1 MPKNDF
7 GESMKNLL
15 FSVILSMV
23 IKFKKLL
30 FDPHPSVQPGLPQL
44 RARLLSGL
52 AFGFLILDI
61 ILTIRGALTGGAS
74 FQVYVFGALVLTVFL
89 ISRTKYVSFVG
100 IFWVISL
107 SAILLFFD
115 IQAYSKTP
123 DRVPQGIG
131 FISLPIFLSLLL
143 LPAKTTLVIAL
154 INYAGLAAFIQRYGV
169 SMENIILPLIS
180 SISFSVIAVI
190 VAFIL
195 EKDRQ
200 DLVDINKK
208 LQTAYEETLEG
219 WAKALEL
226 KDRETERH
234 SKQVVNYTLEVA
246 RKLGLSEEKINHI
259 RRGALLHDIGKMAI
273 PDYIL
278 HKPGK
283 LTDEEWE
290 IMMQHPV
297 YAYNFLS
304 NIDYLRPAL
313 DIPRYHHE
321 RWDGTGYTHGLVGK
335 EIPLSARIFS
345 VVDVWDAL
353 NSDRPY
359 RRAWSAEKTTAY
371 LQEQA
376 GKLFDPDI
384 VLIFLKL
391 LDNKK
396 VPTN

>member
-1 MPKNDF
+1 
-7 GESMKNLL
+7 MKNIL
-15 FSVILSMV
+15 FSVILSMA
-23 IKFKKLL
+23 IKIKKLF

-52 AFGFLILDI
+52 AFGFLALDI
-61 ILTIRGALTGGAS
+61 LLTIRGVLTGGAS

-89 ISRTKYVSFVG
+89 ISRTKLVSFVG

-115 IQAYSKTP
+115 IQAYSNTP
-123 DRVPQGIG
+123 DRIPQGIG
-131 FISLPIFLSLLL
+131 FTSLPIFLSLLL
-143 LPAKTTLVIAL
+143 LPAKTTLGIAL
-154 INYAGLAAFIQRYGV
+154 INYAGLIAFIQRYGV
-169 SMENIILPLIS
+169 SMDNIILPLIS

-208 LQTAYEETLEG
+208 LQAAYEATLEG

-226 KDRETERH
+226 KDRDTERH

-246 RKLGLSEEKINHI
+246 RKLGLSEEEISHI

-273 PDYIL
+273 PDRIL

-297 YAYNFLS
+297 DAYKFLS

-321 RWDGTGYTHGLVGK
+321 RWDGTGYPYGLAGE

-359 RRAWSAEKTTAY
+359 RKAWSAEKTTAY

-384 VLIFLKL
+384 VLTFLKL

-396 VPTN
+396 APTE

>member
-1 MPKNDF
+1 
-7 GESMKNLL
+7 MKNIL
-15 FSVILSMV
+15 FSVILSMA
-23 IKFKKLL
+23 IKIKKLF

-61 ILTIRGALTGGAS
+61 ILTIRGVSTGGAS
-74 FQVYVFGALVLTVFL
+74 FQVYVFGALVLAVFL
-89 ISRTKYVSFVG
+89 ISRTKYVSFGG

-107 SAILLFFD
+107 SAVLIFFD
-115 IQAYSKTP
+115 IQAYSHTP
-123 DRVPQGIG
+123 DRIPQGIG
-131 FISLPIFLSLLL
+131 FTSLPIFLSLLL
-143 LPAKTTLVIAL
+143 LPAKTTLGIAL
-154 INYAGLAAFIQRYGV
+154 INYAGLTVFIQRYAV
-169 SMENIILPLIS
+169 SMENILLPLIS

-190 VAFIL
+190 IAFIL

-200 DLVDINKK
+200 DLVDVNKK
-208 LQTAYEETLEG
+208 LKAAYEATLEG

-226 KDRETERH
+226 KDRDTERH
-234 SKQVVNYTLEVA
+234 SKQVVNYTLEIA
-246 RKLGLSEEKINHI
+246 RKLGLSEEEISHI

-273 PDYIL
+273 PDRIL

-297 YAYNFLS
+297 DAYKFLS

-313 DIPRYHHE
+313 DIPRFHHE
-321 RWDGTGYTHGLVGK
+321 RWDGTGYPYGLVGK

-359 RRAWSAEKTTAY
+359 RKAWSAEKTTAY

-391 LDNKK
+391 LDSEKALTK
-396 VPTN
+396 DDQR

>member
-1 MPKNDF
+1 
-7 GESMKNLL
+7 MKNIL
-15 FSVILSMV
+15 FSVILSMA
-23 IKFKKLL
+23 IKIKELL

-52 AFGFLILDI
+52 AFGFLVLDI
-61 ILTIRGALTGGAS
+61 ILTIRGVLTGGAS
-74 FQVYVFGALVLTVFL
+74 FQVYVFGTLVLIVFL
-89 ISRTKYVSFVG
+89 ISRTKYVSFGG

-107 SAILLFFD
+107 SAILIYFD
-115 IQAYSKTP
+115 IQANSNTP
-123 DRVPQGIG
+123 DRIPQGIG
-131 FISLPIFLSLLL
+131 FTSLPVFLSLLL
-143 LPAKTTLVIAL
+143 LPAKTTLGIAL
-154 INYAGLAAFIQRYGV
+154 INYAGLAAFIQIYGV
-169 SMENIILPLIS
+169 SMDNIILPLIS

-208 LQTAYEETLEG
+208 LQTAYEATLEG

-226 KDRETERH
+226 KDRDTERH
-234 SKQVVNYTLEVA
+234 SKKVVNYTLEIA
-246 RKLGLSEEKINHI
+246 RKLGLSEEEISHI

-273 PDYIL
+273 PDHIL
-278 HKPGK
+278 NKPGK

-297 YAYNFLS
+297 YAYTFLS
-304 NIDYLRPAL
+304 NIDYLRSAL

-321 RWDGTGYTHGLVGK
+321 RWDGTGYPFGLVGE

-359 RRAWSAEKTTAY
+359 RKAWSAEKTTAY

-384 VLIFLKL
+384 VLTFLKL
-391 LDNKK
+391 LDSEKA
-396 VPTN
+396 PTK

>member
-1 MPKNDF
+1 
-7 GESMKNLL
+7 
-15 FSVILSMV
+15 
-23 IKFKKLL
+23 
-30 FDPHPSVQPGLPQL
+30 
-44 RARLLSGL
+44 
-52 AFGFLILDI
+52 
-61 ILTIRGALTGGAS
+61 
-74 FQVYVFGALVLTVFL
+74 
-89 ISRTKYVSFVG
+89 
-100 IFWVISL
+100 
-107 SAILLFFD
+107 
-115 IQAYSKTP
+115 
-123 DRVPQGIG
+123 
-131 FISLPIFLSLLL
+131 
-143 LPAKTTLVIAL
+143 
-154 INYAGLAAFIQRYGV
+154 
-169 SMENIILPLIS
+169 LIS

-190 VAFIL
+190 IAFIL

-246 RKLGLSEEKINHI
+246 RKLGLSEEEISHI
-259 RRGALLHDIGKMAI
+259 LRGALLHDIGKMAI
-273 PDYIL
+273 PDHIL

-304 NIDYLRPAL
+304 KIDYLRPAL

-321 RWDGTGYTHGLVGK
+321 RWDGTGYPFGLVGD

-359 RRAWSAEKTTAY
+359 RKAWSAEKTTAY

-391 LDNKK
+391 LDSEKASTK
-396 VPTN
+396 

>member
-1 MPKNDF
+1 
-7 GESMKNLL
+7 MKNLFFNVL
-15 FSVILSMV
+15 LSMV
-23 IKFKKLL
+23 TKLKKLL
-30 FDPHPSVQPGLPQL
+30 FDPHPLVQPGLPQL

-52 AFGFLILDI
+52 AFGFLALDI
-61 ILTIRGALTGGAS
+61 LLTIRGVLTGGAS

-89 ISRTKYVSFVG
+89 ISRTKYVYFGG
-100 IFWVISL
+100 IFWALSL
-107 SAILLFFD
+107 SAVLLYFD
-115 IQAYSKTP
+115 IQAYTHTP
-123 DRVPQGIG
+123 DRVSQGIG

-154 INYAGLAAFIQRYGV
+154 INYAGLIVFIQRYAV

-190 VAFIL
+190 IAFIL

-208 LQTAYEETLEG
+208 LQTAYEATLEG

-226 KDRETERH
+226 KDQETERH
-234 SKQVVNYTLEVA
+234 SQKVVNYTLEIA
-246 RKLGLSEEKINHI
+246 RKLGLNEEEISHI

-273 PDYIL
+273 PDHIL

-283 LTDEEWE
+283 LTDVEWE

-321 RWDGTGYTHGLVGK
+321 RWDGSGYTHGLVGE

-359 RRAWSAEKTTAY
+359 RKAWSAEKTRAY

-384 VLIFLKL
+384 VLIFLTV
-391 LDNKK
+391 LDRDKALTK
-396 VPTN
+396 